1 MSAKYD
7 EYLQQHRANVAKG
20 ARWLHDNIPEIFDYP
35 DATFVSSLD
44 IRFSHDESKLSMSE
58 YSAYDAYFYGEEKT
72 PEVVEEFNKAWL
84 HHIHNNPHHW
94 QHWILIND
102 NPDEGEIILEM
113 PYEYVIEMICDWW
126 AFSWAKNNLHE
137 IFKWHDEH
145 KAYIKLHPNT
155 RKTVESILEKIKK
168 KLEEIEK

>member
-7 EYLQQHRANVAKG
+7 EYLKNHRDNVKLG
-20 ARWLHDNIPEIFDYP
+20 CHWIRDNLPGVWDDSKDVLFNISSFHDVTKFTP
-35 DATFVSSLD
+35 A
-44 IRFSHDESKLSMSE
+44 E
-58 YSAYDAYFYGEEKT
+58 YEAYDAYFYGEEKT

-84 HHIHNNPHHW
+84 HHIHYNPHHW
-94 QHWILIND
+94 QHWILINGD
-102 NPDEGEIILEM
+102 PNEGEIVLEM

-137 IFKWHDEH
+137 IFEWYDEH
-145 KAYIKLHPNT
+145 KAHIKLHPNT
-155 RKTVESILEKIKK
+155 RKTVESILEKIKN